1 MCRLTIFCLFKIT
14 FFLDIVNLLALPKVA
29 AEQSK
34 AVEHCLDECPV
45 GSSKALLQASS
56 PKSRRIGAPTEELA
70 EPSPATRK
78 ASETELSPGELL
90 KEAVFMQAATGSG
103 GAMIATI
110 QALRSLSKSANQ
122 HWHGWK
128 QRKEAPKEVFLSEDF
143 EGEKRAEQAS
153 AHSMLLMVF
162 VGLTLGVA
170 IYIMLRNREVILML
184 MQRLNLVPDKGDAFE
199 KTTAEVVRAPQVL
212 TPLEDHYFCPD
223 LVVPAGCECILLVP
237 TKLKGSETQHITDS
251 NGSIVLSVTAS
262 DTGPSVRR
270 KLVAGSNVTLP
281 ECGRARSS
289 LPGNTLSVIE
299 FELISASGEVWAQI
313 SYEPRQGAEDRCVIT
328 TKNEQQL
335 HMVGSVR
342 YNALNMTDV
351 QGGLLATTEPVVE
364 QGPLGEPPGST
375 CRLRVAPL
383 ADVGLVLCTLICL
396 QHLSSTA

>member
-1 MCRLTIFCLFKIT
+1 MCRQTIFCLFKIL
-14 FFLDIVNLLALPKVA
+14 FFLDIIKLLDLPKVA
-29 AEQSK
+29 AEQSE
-34 AVEHCLDECPV
+34 AVENCLDECPI
-45 GSSKALLQASS
+45 GSSKVLLQASS

-70 EPSPATRK
+70 EPSPATRE
-78 ASETELSPGELL
+78 ASETESPGELL

-128 QRKEAPKEVFLSEDF
+128 SRKGAPKEVFLSEDF

-153 AHSMLLMVF
+153 AGSMLLMVF
-162 VGLTLGVA
+162 VGLALGVA
-170 IYIMLRNREVILML
+170 TYFMLRNREVILKI
-184 MQRLNLVPDKGDAFE
+184 MQGLNLVPDKGDAFE
-199 KTTAEVVRAPQVL
+199 KTTAEVVRPPQVL

-237 TKLKGSETQHITDS
+237 TKLRGSETQHITDS

-270 KLVAGSNVTLP
+270 KLVAGNNVTLA

-289 LPGNTLSVIE
+289 LPGDTRSVIE

-335 HMVGSVR
+335 HMFGSVR

-383 ADVGLVLCTLICL
+383 ADVGLVLCALICL
-396 QHLSSTA
+396 QHLSSPA